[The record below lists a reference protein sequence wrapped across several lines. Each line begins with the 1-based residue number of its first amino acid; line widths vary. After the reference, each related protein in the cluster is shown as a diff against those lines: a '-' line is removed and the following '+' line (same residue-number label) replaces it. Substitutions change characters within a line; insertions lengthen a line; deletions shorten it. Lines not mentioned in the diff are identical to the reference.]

1 MFKLE
6 LPRLEGVEGNMLKIV
21 PGGIERIV
29 SKSLGEEEEY
39 RGKSRLRLGYTGRY
53 LGEIDEMERI
63 NRL

>member
-21 PGGIERIV
+21 PGEIGTM
-29 SKSLGEEEEY
+29 L
-39 RGKSRLRLGYTGRY
+39 GKSRAEGEGYVEKSRIGLGYTGRY
-53 LGEIDEMERI
+53 MSEIDEMDKI